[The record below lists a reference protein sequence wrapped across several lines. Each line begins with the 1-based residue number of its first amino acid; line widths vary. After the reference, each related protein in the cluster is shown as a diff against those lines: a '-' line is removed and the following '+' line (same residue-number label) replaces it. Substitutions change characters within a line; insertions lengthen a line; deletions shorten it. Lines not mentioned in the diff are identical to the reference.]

1 MVIFPFSYRIK
12 AQTPY
17 DGIKA
22 IRFSYIIALSPIL
35 LPYAPLH
42 KLFPLFGSFHCGW
55 TPTRRFKDHLLGE
68 APDAPYCPS
77 IKHLLLTLHPCCPS
91 IKHLLLTLPPCC
103 PSIKRLLLTL
113 NIFYSLPVPTTRLSE
128 ILEIR
133 EVCLIHR
140 SEKSKPRTTHL
151 YTNTHSLK
159 STLTWLYYSTIFISI
174 TTISRDSCPGR

>member
-12 AQTPY
+12 VQTPY

-22 IRFSYIIALSPIL
+22 IRFSYIIYRIIHYYSLISYPSSLCTLAQVVPSVW
-35 LPYAPLH
+35 
-42 KLFPLFGSFHCGW
+42 KGSFHCGW

-68 APDAPYCPS
+68 GSDAPYCPG
-77 IKHLLLTLHPCCPS
+77 

-103 PSIKRLLLTL
+103 PSIKHLLRTL
-113 NIFYSLPVPTTRLSE
+113 NIFCSLPVPTTRLNE

-140 SEKSKPRTTHL
+140 SEKSKSCTAHA
-151 YTNTHSLK
+151 YTNTHSLE
-159 STLTWLYYSTIFISI
+159 STLTWLYYSTISISI